1 MEASRKKF
9 GIVLMRMA
17 IGAVAGFAAMKFGL
31 ENGLGPLLKEA
42 GPGSAALAGS
52 GLIYGLMG
60 LFVGIGVAAP
70 GLGSKL
76 LNVTGR
82 EDIED
87 QRAQMTGG
95 AVGCLALGIG
105 MVLLAL
111 AGPDGA
117 VPGVVGVAAFGF
129 ALFLT
134 AVITLLQWRGYDELW
149 RNMSMES
156 AAWGGTLIAMTLL
169 VWGALAL
176 IGRAILPD
184 PAGLVALVMG
194 LNLLGTFIAVGRRG
208 LLIEA

>member
-9 GIVLMRMA
+9 GLVFVRML
-17 IGAVAGFAAMKFGL
+17 IGGVVGFAAMKFGL
-31 ENGLGPLLKEA
+31 EGGLGPMLRGA
-42 GPGSAALAGS
+42 GPGSAALAGF

-60 LFVGIGVAAP
+60 LFVGIGVAVPA
-70 GLGSKL
+70 LGAKL
-76 LNVTGR
+76 LNVGGR

-87 QRAQMTGG
+87 QRAQMMGG
-95 AVGCLALGIG
+95 AVSCLALGIG

-111 AGPDGA
+111 ATPGGVVPGA
-117 VPGVVGVAAFGF
+117 VGAAAFGF

-134 AVITLLQWRGYDELW
+134 AMITLLQWHGYDELW

-169 VWGALAL
+169 FWGALAL
-176 IGRAILPD
+176 IGWAVLPD

-194 LNLLGTFIAVGRRG
+194 LQLLGTFIAVGRRG
-208 LLIEA
+208 LLIQT